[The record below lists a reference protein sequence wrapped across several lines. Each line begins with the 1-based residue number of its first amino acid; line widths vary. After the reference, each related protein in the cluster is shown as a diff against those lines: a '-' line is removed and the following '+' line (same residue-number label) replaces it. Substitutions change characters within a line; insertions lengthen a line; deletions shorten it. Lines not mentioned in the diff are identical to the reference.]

1 MIHLLFGDDELSR
14 GEVLEAMKQSIQPA
28 ELRDVNV
35 VVLEGRDVGYGE
47 LAATCF
53 TVPFM
58 SDKRMVVVRG
68 LLSMFESRPRSG
80 GRAAASSSAEMKPWD
95 QLPDLLAEMPPTTD
109 LVFVDGPLRPSNPVL
124 KKVQGLVEVKAFP
137 VPRGRALGQW
147 VQERAGRY
155 RASIDYDAA
164 GALADA
170 IGNNLRII
178 DLELQKLSLYRG
190 EGPIRRSDV
199 QELVAYVREANVF
212 AAVDAVLEGRPGTAI
227 SSMHQL
233 MDSGS
238 PASYV
243 IIMIARQV
251 RLLLLAKD
259 LGSQRVPASELGRR
273 LGLSGYPLRKTI
285 EQERRFTV
293 ERLAEMHRRLLEA
306 DRSVKRG
313 EADEALLLE
322 MLIADLTLGGT
333 APSL

>member
-1 MIHLLFGDDELSR
+1 
-14 GEVLEAMKQSIQPA
+14 
-28 ELRDVNV
+28 
-35 VVLEGRDVGYGE
+35 
-47 LAATCF
+47 
-53 TVPFM
+53 M

-68 LLSMFESRPRSG
+68 LLSIFESRPRSG
-80 GRAAASSSAEMKPWD
+80 GRAAASSSAELKPWD

-124 KKVQGLVEVKAFP
+124 KKFQGLVE
-137 VPRGRALGQW
+137 GEDLSRAEGQGPSVNG

-155 RASIDYDAA
+155 RATIDYDAA

-170 IGNNLRII
+170 IGNNLRVI

-190 EGPIRRSDV
+190 EEPIRRSDV

-233 MDSGS
+233 MDSGN

-243 IIMIARQV
+243 IIMMARQV

-259 LGSQRVPASELGRR
+259 LRSQRVPASELGRR
-273 LGLSGYPLRKTI
+273 LWASPAIPFARPWSRRGGLR
-285 EQERRFTV
+285 
-293 ERLAEMHRRLLEA
+293 
-306 DRSVKRG
+306 
-313 EADEALLLE
+313 
-322 MLIADLTLGGT
+322 
-333 APSL
+333 